1 MLKKASEFHESV
13 RRLKFTVSLIGWCYM
28 LFSGIFKALSGIYD
42 RVFVRKKSTAIG
54 KKPNSWNN

>member
-1 MLKKASEFHESV
+1 
-13 RRLKFTVSLIGWCYM
+13 M